1 MNPWDMLIVTNEF
14 YFSDWLFLY
23 YLAKNME
30 PYLFRQ
36 MLLEHIIPEI
46 QSEKNSMIYGQEMD
60 DDDITEL
67 NDKEGLK
74 VNEDIESDVDSLQS
88 NDMENAPTSC
98 LMAVNEKKVKFV
110 WFMMRQEI

>member
-1 MNPWDMLIVTNEF
+1 MLVVTNEF

-46 QSEKNSMIYGQEMD
+46 QSEKNSMIAVPDSTDSSIDENEEEYDKLKESEAEEED
-60 DDDITEL
+60 EEDLDRHSL
-67 NDKEGLK
+67 NS
-74 VNEDIESDVDSLQS
+74 EDMAVVPKSSLI
-88 NDMENAPTSC
+88 
-98 LMAVNEKKVKFV
+98 AVNEKRVKFA
-110 WFMMRQEI
+110 